1 MNREFIPVALSGIK
15 PGVEQHLASLPG
27 VIDSF
32 LEEHFLASNHYL
44 IQQNGETAG
53 FASIHGQTLIT
64 QFSLDEPFRKFG
76 QERFRQLRAM
86 EKVQSAFVPTFDD
99 FFLAHALDD
108 YRQLEKQAYFFRP
121 APWSMRS
128 AVGWHWTQELARSA
142 DAGFIRSHTGDF
154 FDDLERRI
162 ESEEAFFTLRQG
174 NRVGM
179 GLMVRSRFYADV
191 ASIGMYTIE

>member
-99 FFLAHALDD
+99 FFSLTRSTTIASSKSRRTSSDRRRGRCAQLLGGIGPRSWPVPPTPGSSGVTPAIFSMILNGASNPKRFFHLA
-108 YRQLEKQAYFFRP
+108 
-121 APWSMRS
+121 
-128 AVGWHWTQELARSA
+128 
-142 DAGFIRSHTGDF
+142 TG
-154 FDDLERRI
+154 
-162 ESEEAFFTLRQG
+162 
-174 NRVGM
+174 
-179 GLMVRSRFYADV
+179 
-191 ASIGMYTIE
+191 